1 MATVLMRLPMIFQ
14 NWSAGRSLQNDE
26 LDTFKLKQ
34 TYHSECKSH
43 FKVNQGLHKSGQIQ
57 IHLVLYK

>member
-1 MATVLMRLPMIFQ
+1 MIFQ

-26 LDTFKLKQ
+26 LDTFKLMQ